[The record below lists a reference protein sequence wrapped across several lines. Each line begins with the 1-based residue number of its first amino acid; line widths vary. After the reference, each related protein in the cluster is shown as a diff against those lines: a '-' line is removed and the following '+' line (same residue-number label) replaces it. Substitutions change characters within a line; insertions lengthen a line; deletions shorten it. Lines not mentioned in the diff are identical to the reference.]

1 MIEKIVESTFENV
14 RLSTI
19 TGLDVVGI
27 IQIVI
32 LLLIMFLVYFRLIKN
47 TSSEKLVNGILA
59 SLVFLWT
66 FSEVLRIANLN
77 ILSTF
82 LKGLTITVILSLV
95 VIFQPELRRFMGYLG
110 QKNFLN
116 NYFFGAH
123 KRFKKENDVNV
134 VKEILEA
141 VKLFKKNKTGALIVL
156 QNYDAASTYTEVGTK
171 LNAVVSTPLL
181 LTIFHPNTALHDGAV
196 IIQDEQILAAGV
208 LLPLTE
214 DPKLSWRYGTRHR
227 AAIGMSEVCDCAC
240 LVVSEETGDVSIAV
254 AGSLKKYDD
263 FTLLKADLENL
274 LGVGDDN
281 ICYINSIFDIFGQKN
296 KSEKL

>member
-1 MIEKIVESTFENV
+1 MIKNIVDSTFGKIE
-14 RLSTI
+14 LSAI
-19 TGLDVVGI
+19 TGLDVLGI
-27 IQIVI
+27 VQVII
-32 LLLIMFLVYFRLIKN
+32 LLLLMLFVYFKLIKN
-47 TSSEKLVNGILA
+47 TSSEKLVNGILG
-59 SLVFLWT
+59 SLVVLWT
-66 FSEVLRIANLN
+66 FSEILRITNLN

-82 LKGLTITVILSLV
+82 LKGLVVTVILSLV

-116 NYFFGAH
+116 NYFFGSH
-123 KRFKKENDVNV
+123 RKLRNETDVNV

-141 VKLFKKNKTGALIVL
+141 VKLLKKNKTGALIVL
-156 QNYDAASTYTEVGTK
+156 QERESAIAYSEVATK

-181 LTIFHPNTALHDGAV
+181 LTIFHPNTPLHDGAI
-196 IIQDEQILAAGV
+196 IIQDDLILAAGV

-254 AGSLKKYDD
+254 AGTLKKYDD
-263 FTLLKADLENL
+263 FTILKSDLENL
-274 LGVGDDN
+274 LGFGEDK
-281 ICYINSIFDIFGQKN
+281 ICYINGFFDIFGNKN
-296 KSEKL
+296 KTE